1 MKKMYEKP
9 MAFEEAFV
17 ADEYVAA
24 CYFLA
29 CKRGSD
35 GWDGNVAHWDY
46 HAEYGGKKNGLS
58 FSIRKEHGC
67 GDKTANRVITDNGT
81 LFKKVQEHN
90 GEQGWINGTYCGY
103 DDNDFPSKTLSVGDT
118 VYWSTFSGNNDRRW
132 NFTMEPLSKR
142 MLSTQIIHNTKKKYH
157 PNSQTMDFTYIVI
170 S

>member
-29 CKRGSD
+29 CKRGTD

-46 HAEYGGKKNGLS
+46 HAEYGRNVSHSPLGTANT
-58 FSIRKEHGC
+58 C
-67 GDKTANRVITDNGT
+67 GDKTANRVITDNGGV
-81 LFKKVQEHN
+81 FEKVQEHN
-90 GEQGWINGTYCGY
+90 GEQGWLDGTYCGY
-103 DDNDFPSKTLSVGDT
+103 DDNDNSNTLSAGDT
-118 VYWSTFSGNNDRRW
+118 VYWSTFSENKDRRW
-132 NFTMEPLSKR
+132 NTTEPLSKR
-142 MLSTQIIHNTKKKYH
+142 MLIIQIIHNLRILIEA
-157 PNSQTMDFTYIVI
+157 MIFTYIVI

>member
-29 CKRGSD
+29 CKRGTD

-46 HAEYGGKKNGLS
+46 HAEYGRNVSHSPLGTANT
-58 FSIRKEHGC
+58 C
-67 GDKTANRVITDNGT
+67 GDKTANRVITDNGGV
-81 LFKKVQEHN
+81 FEKVQEHN
-90 GEQGWINGTYCGY
+90 GEQGWLDGTYCGY
-103 DDNDFPSKTLSVGDT
+103 DDNDNSNTLSAGDT
-118 VYWSTFSGNNDRRW
+118 VYWCLHLVKIKIEDET
-132 NFTMEPLSKR
+132 TTEPLSKR
-142 MLSTQIIHNTKKKYH
+142 MLIIQIIHNLRILIEA
-157 PNSQTMDFTYIVI
+157 MIFTYIVI